1 MRAVLRIDPPLVR
14 DVFEHLLT
22 EAGVEVVGSAPNWL
36 QLLMICEERHPD
48 VVFLMAGDSHGGDP
62 GICSHLLSEDPHLKI
77 VIVSTDHYAISDVG
91 VRTLH
96 CNDLT
101 IASIRSSLATLL
113 EE

>member
-22 EAGVEVVGSAPNWL
+22 EAGVDVVGSAPNWL
-36 QLLMICEERHPD
+36 ELLMIVEERRPE
-48 VVFLMAGDSHGGDP
+48 VVFLMAGDSAEDP
-62 GICSHLLSEDPHLKI
+62 GICSHLLSEDPQLKI
-77 VIVSTDHYAISDVG
+77 VIVSTDHYAIADVG

-96 CNDLT
+96 CADLT
-101 IASIRSSLATLL
+101 MASIRSSLATLL

>member
-36 QLLMICEERHPD
+36 ELLMICEERRPE
-48 VVFLMAGDSHGGDP
+48 VVFLMAGDSHGDP

-96 CNDLT
+96 CDDLSNS
-101 IASIRSSLATLL
+101 SILSSLATLL